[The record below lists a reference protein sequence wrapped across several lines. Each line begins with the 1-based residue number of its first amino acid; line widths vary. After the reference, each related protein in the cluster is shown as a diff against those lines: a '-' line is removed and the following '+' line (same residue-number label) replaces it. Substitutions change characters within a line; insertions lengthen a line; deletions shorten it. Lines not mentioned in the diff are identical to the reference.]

1 VVSLGLCGATAVAAS
16 VAAVKLMLD
25 KAVVKRT
32 TGVRLR
38 VPRLDNDDDLETLTP
53 AGLLNMMKGQLTS
66 ATGVLRVIYVDYGT
80 EESQFLQKF
89 K

>member
-1 VVSLGLCGATAVAAS
+1 
-16 VAAVKLMLD
+16 MLD

-53 AGLLNMMKGQLTS
+53 AGVLNLMKGQLTS
-66 ATGVLRVIYVDYGT
+66 ATGDIRRLWH
-80 EESQFLQKF
+80 
-89 K
+89 